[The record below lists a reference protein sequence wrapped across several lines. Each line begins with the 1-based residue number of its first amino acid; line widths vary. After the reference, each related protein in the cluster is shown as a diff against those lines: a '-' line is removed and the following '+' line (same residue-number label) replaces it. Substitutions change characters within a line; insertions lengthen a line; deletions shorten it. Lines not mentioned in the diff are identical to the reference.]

1 MLGGAGGGK
10 RKGSFAANA
19 RQGVGVLYRL
29 CILDSDV

>member
-1 MLGGAGGGK
+1 VLGGGGE

-29 CILDSDV
+29 HTG